1 MQRGLALASFLL
13 ATTAAAQDNYRYAY
27 LSHAEGEVSLQRA
40 SESEPES
47 GALNVPLLPGDR
59 VWTHAG
65 ARAEIRIGA
74 GLVVHLSERAKLDLV
89 ANEADTILRLWSG
102 SAILRISEPP
112 GELRLDTAAG
122 SVRPTREGSFRVDVE
137 SDDAVTLEV
146 ERGSAELASSLGTVL
161 VQSGETSFATP
172 SSAPSIPAQFNTA
185 SLDEFDRWSDGR
197 DARRSRT
204 EEIVVRS
211 LPHQVRSYTYDL
223 ADYGDWYQ
231 EPDYGYVWYP
241 QVDVGWSPY
250 TYGRWGYTRWGH
262 TWISSEP
269 WGWAPY
275 HYGRWGFGH
284 RGWYW
289 IPGATW
295 GPAWVSFAIGP
306 TWVGWSPLGY
316 YNNPVFA
323 FNTYYG
329 GFGYGYGYGHGY
341 GRGYHHRGG
350 WNVCSRDDFRSGYVT
365 RAGYRRLEPES
376 LRTSASGARIVNEIS
391 SLDRDLNPRTARAR
405 EGASVGP
412 GTRSRSDEA
421 LRAFRERAA
430 SPSPRRLDD
439 IAREASPR
447 SERPSE
453 VSDIIRR
460 GREIQNGPV
469 ARETPARERRGAPE
483 PSRAGGFREARE
495 ARGESPRAR
504 TVPDGVDI
512 QERQRTSPTGPTRG
526 TRIERS
532 EAPRAQPSRERFE
545 RARDRAMP
553 ILTPPARS
561 ERTEA
566 RPTNPRTTRGEPR
579 GPGEVSRPSGMG
591 SRMRAP
597 ETNAG
602 SRGGVERPSMN
613 TPRPSRN
620 ARPEMP
626 SMRTPSQRQMSGGG
640 GGRSSGERSSSMGA
654 RSTPRSNVGGGG
666 GSARGRGSQSTGGN
680 PGGGPRGGARSR
692 SNQN

>member
-13 ATTAAAQDNYRYAY
+13 ATTAAAQDDTYRYAY

-59 VWTHAG
+59 IWTHAG
-65 ARAEIRIGA
+65 ARAEIRIGS
-74 GLVVHLSERAKLDLV
+74 GLVLHLSERAKLDLV
-89 ANEADTILRLWSG
+89 ANDGDTILRLWSG
-102 SAILRISEPP
+102 SAILRVSEAP

-122 SVRPTREGSFRVDVE
+122 SVRPTREGSYRVDVD

-172 SSAPSIPAQFNTA
+172 SEAPSIPTQFNTG

-197 DARRSRT
+197 DHRRSRT

-223 ADYGDWYQ
+223 VDYGDWYQ

-241 QVDVGWSPY
+241 RVDVGWSPY
-250 TYGRWGYTRWGH
+250 TYGRWGYTHWGH

-289 IPGATW
+289 IPGTTW

-316 YNNPVFA
+316 YNYPVFA
-323 FNTYYG
+323 FNTY
-329 GFGYGYGYGHGY
+329 FGGYGYGHGY
-341 GRGYHHRGG
+341 KRGWYHRGG

-376 LRTSASGARIVNEIS
+376 LGASGAGARIVNEIS
-391 SLDRDLNPRTARAR
+391 ALDRDLNPRTARVR
-405 EGASVGP
+405 DGASVAP

-421 LRAFRERAA
+421 LRGFRERAA

-439 IAREASPR
+439 IAREAPRR
-447 SERPSE
+447 SERRPSE
-453 VSDIIRR
+453 VSEIIRR
-460 GREIQNGPV
+460 GREIQNGSV
-469 ARETPARERRGAPE
+469 ARETPVRERRGVPE
-483 PSRAGGFREARE
+483 PSRAGGAREARE
-495 ARGESPRAR
+495 ESPRAR
-504 TVPDGVDI
+504 TVPDRSDAVEVR
-512 QERQRTSPTGPTRG
+512 ERQRSSPTTAPRG
-526 TRIERS
+526 TRIERP
-532 EAPRAQPSRERFE
+532 EAPRGQPSRDRFE

-553 ILTPPARS
+553 MVIPPARS
-561 ERTEA
+561 ESSEV

-579 GPGEVSRPSGMG
+579 APGGIG
-591 SRMRAP
+591 TRMRTP

-613 TPRPSRN
+613 APRGTRSEVPSMSTPSRG
-620 ARPEMP
+620 
-626 SMRTPSQRQMSGGG
+626 RQMSGG

-654 RSTPRSNVGGGG
+654 RPSPRSNVGGAG
-666 GSARGRGSQSTGGN
+666 GSARAGGGRGSQSMGDRSGGQ
-680 PGGGPRGGARSR
+680 RGGARSR
-692 SNQN
+692 SNRN